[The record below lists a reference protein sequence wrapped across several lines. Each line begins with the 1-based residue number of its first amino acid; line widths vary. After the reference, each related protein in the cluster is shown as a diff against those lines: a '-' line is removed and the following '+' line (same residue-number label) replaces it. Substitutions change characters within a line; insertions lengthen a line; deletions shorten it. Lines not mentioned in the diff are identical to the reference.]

1 MHVARRHA
9 LQLIQLEQSLHIFH
23 ELAVQRWFLAHPTL
37 LHWTNRIYSFIHIP
51 GTILFLVGLYYY
63 TTTTQARTR
72 AHRTLPLANKP
83 DRKSVV

>member
-72 AHRTLPLANKP
+72 AHRTLPQIGRAH
-83 DRKSVV
+83 V